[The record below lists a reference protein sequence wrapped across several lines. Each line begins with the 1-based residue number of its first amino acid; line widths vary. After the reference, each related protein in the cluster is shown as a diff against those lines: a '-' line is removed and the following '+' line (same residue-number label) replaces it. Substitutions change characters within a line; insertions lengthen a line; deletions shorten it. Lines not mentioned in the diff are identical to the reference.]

1 MTNNRWLAFRS
12 ALKTRIFP
20 YFAASLTV
28 VILLTVVWGFER
40 AERQRFSEQQRS
52 DVLNQ
57 LSAARARLEAALNQR
72 LFLTRGLI
80 AYVST
85 INPDIT
91 QNEFERLSSV
101 LIEEQQ
107 GIEFLALYKDNIVSH
122 IYPLAGNE
130 AAIGFNPM
138 NIPEEREAIERAIQ
152 NRQTVFAGPL
162 KLEPK
167 GNWGFISRT
176 PIFLTPSNKTPQ
188 SGRYWGLVGIG
199 FDQNTLFKEA
209 GLLNQSTQLKYAI
222 RGKDG
227 LGETGELFFGDGG
240 IFQQNPVSLEV
251 TLPNGLWQLAAIP
264 VNGWSSTAPI
274 SKWLWIGG
282 GLSALLAGVLVYIL
296 VSEPVRLQKAIQRAT
311 IALRRSQDALQY
323 ANEELETRVEER
335 TAQLA
340 QANQEITLL
349 NSRLKAEN
357 LRLSAEVEVTR
368 RLQQMMLPKQEE
380 LNQIAE
386 LDIAG
391 FMEPATEVGGDYYD
405 VLQNNGH
412 VTIGIGDVT
421 GHGLESGVLMIMVQ
435 TAVRTLLEGVKTDSK
450 QFLTILNR
458 TIYHNIQRMKCE
470 KNLTL
475 SILDYHQYKLRLSGQ
490 HEEMIV
496 VRYGGRI
503 ERIDTIDLG
512 FPIGLVADIADFV
525 ADAEIQLHPG
535 DVVVLY
541 TDGIPEAE
549 NSQGVQYGI
558 ERLCQILSD
567 NWRQSAREIRQA
579 VIEDVR
585 RHIESQK
592 VYDDI
597 TLLVIKPKPSLLHDR
612 SGVASIKQDG

>member
-1 MTNNRWLAFRS
+1 MTNNPWFSIRS
-12 ALKTRIFP
+12 ALNNRVFP
-20 YFAASLTV
+20 YFAACLTV
-28 VILLTVVWGFER
+28 VIVLFVVWGFER
-40 AERQRFSEQQRS
+40 AEHQRFSEQQRS

-72 LFLTRGLI
+72 LFLTRGLL

-101 LIEEQQ
+101 LVENQQ

-122 IYPLAGNE
+122 LYPLKGNE
-130 AAIGFNPM
+130 DAIGFNPM
-138 NIPEEREAIERAIQ
+138 TIPEERDAIERAIQ
-152 NRQTVFAGPL
+152 SRQTVFAGPL
-162 KLEPK
+162 QLEPK
-167 GNWGFISRT
+167 KNWGFISRT
-176 PIFLTPSNKTPQ
+176 PIFLTPPDQPPQ

-199 FDQNTLFKEA
+199 FDRNTLFQEA
-209 GLLNQSTQLKYAI
+209 GLLNLSTKLQYGI

-227 LGETGELFFGDGG
+227 LGETGDLVFGDAS
-240 IFQQNPVSLEV
+240 IFQQNPVRLEV
-251 TLPNGLWQLAAIP
+251 TLPNGSWQLAAIP
-264 VNGWSSTAPI
+264 DNGWASTAPI

-296 VSEPVRLQKAIQRAT
+296 VSEPVRLQKAVQRAT
-311 IALRRSQDALQY
+311 IALRRSQDALQH
-323 ANEELETRVEER
+323 ANEELETRVEKR

-349 NSRLKAEN
+349 NSCLKAEN

-368 RLQQMMLPKQEE
+368 RLQQMMLPKEEE
-380 LNQIAE
+380 LNQITD

-435 TAVRTLLEGVKTDSK
+435 TAVRTLLEGAKTDSK
-450 QFLTILNR
+450 QFLSVLNR
-458 TIYHNIQRMKCE
+458 TIYHNIQRMKSE

-475 SILDYHQYKLRLSGQ
+475 SLLDYHHDKLRLSGQ

-496 VRYGGRI
+496 VRSGGKI
-503 ERIDTIDLG
+503 ERVDTIDLG

-558 ERLCQILSD
+558 ERLCQILSH

-585 RHIESQK
+585 RHIGTQK

-597 TLLVIKPKPSLLHDR
+597 TLLVIKPKPSLLRDR
-612 SGVASIKQDG
+612 SGIAPIKPDG

>member
-1 MTNNRWLAFRS
+1 MTNNPWFSIRS
-12 ALKTRIFP
+12 ALNNRVFP
-20 YFAASLTV
+20 YFAACLTV
-28 VILLTVVWGFER
+28 VIVLFVVWGFER
-40 AERQRFSEQQRS
+40 AEHQRFSEQQRS

-72 LFLTRGLI
+72 LFLTRGLL

-101 LIEEQQ
+101 LVEDQQ

-122 IYPLAGNE
+122 LYPLKGNE
-130 AAIGFNPM
+130 DAIGFNPM
-138 NIPEEREAIERAIQ
+138 TIPEERDAIERAIQ
-152 NRQTVFAGPL
+152 SRQTVFAGPL
-162 KLEPK
+162 QLEPK
-167 GNWGFISRT
+167 KNWGFISRT
-176 PIFLTPSNKTPQ
+176 PIFLTPPDQPPQ

-199 FDQNTLFKEA
+199 FDRNTLFQEA
-209 GLLNQSTQLKYAI
+209 GLLNLSTKLQYGI

-227 LGETGELFFGDGG
+227 LGETGDLVFGDAS
-240 IFQQNPVSLEV
+240 IFQQNPVRLEV
-251 TLPNGLWQLAAIP
+251 TLPNGSWQLAAIP
-264 VNGWSSTAPI
+264 DNGWASTAPI

-296 VSEPVRLQKAIQRAT
+296 VSEPVRLQKAVQRAT
-311 IALRRSQDALQY
+311 IALRRSQDALQH
-323 ANEELETRVEER
+323 ANEELETRVEKR

-349 NSRLKAEN
+349 NSCLKAEN

-368 RLQQMMLPKQEE
+368 RLQQMMLPKEEE
-380 LNQIAE
+380 LNQITD

-435 TAVRTLLEGVKTDSK
+435 TAVRTLLEGAKTDSK
-450 QFLTILNR
+450 QFLSVLNR
-458 TIYHNIQRMKCE
+458 TIYHNIQRMKSE

-475 SILDYHQYKLRLSGQ
+475 SLLDYHHDKLRLSGQ

-496 VRYGGRI
+496 VRSGGKI
-503 ERIDTIDLG
+503 ERVDTIDLG

-558 ERLCQILSD
+558 ERLCQILSH

-585 RHIESQK
+585 RHIGTQK

-597 TLLVIKPKPSLLHDR
+597 TLLVIKPKPSLLRDR
-612 SGVASIKQDG
+612 SGIAPIKQDG

>member
-1 MTNNRWLAFRS
+1 MKNNPWFSLRS
-12 ALKTRIFP
+12 ALNNRIFP

-28 VILLTVVWGFER
+28 VIVLFVVWGFER
-40 AERQRFSEQQRS
+40 AEHQRFSEQQRS

-72 LFLTRGLI
+72 LFLTRGLL

-101 LIEEQQ
+101 LVEDQQ

-122 IYPLAGNE
+122 LYPLAGNE
-130 AAIGFNPM
+130 DAIGFNPM
-138 NIPEEREAIERAIQ
+138 TIPEEREAIERAIQ
-152 NRQTVFAGPL
+152 SRQTVFAGPL
-162 KLEPK
+162 QLEPK
-167 GNWGFISRT
+167 KNWGFISRT
-176 PIFLTPSNKTPQ
+176 PIFITPPDQPPQ

-199 FDQNTLFKEA
+199 FDRNTLFKDAE
-209 GLLNQSTQLKYAI
+209 LLNPSSQIQYAI

-227 LGETGELFFGDGG
+227 LGETGDLFFGDAS
-240 IFQQNPVSLEV
+240 IFQQNPVRLEV
-251 TLPNGLWQLAAIP
+251 TLPNGSWQLAAIP
-264 VNGWSSTAPI
+264 DNGWASTAPI

-296 VSEPVRLQKAIQRAT
+296 VSEPVRLQKAVQRAT
-311 IALRRSQDALQY
+311 IALRQSQDALQH
-323 ANEELETRVEER
+323 ANEELETRVEKR

-368 RLQQMMLPKQEE
+368 RLQQMMLPKEEE
-380 LNQIAE
+380 LNQIAD

-435 TAVRTLLEGVKTDSK
+435 TAVRTLLEAAKTDSK
-450 QFLTILNR
+450 QFLSVLNR
-458 TIYHNIQRMKCE
+458 TIYHNIQRMKSE

-475 SILDYHQYKLRLSGQ
+475 SLLDYHQDKLRLSGQ

-496 VRYGGRI
+496 VRSGGKI

-549 NSQGVQYGI
+549 NPQGVQYGI

-597 TLLVIKPKPSLLHDR
+597 TLLVIKPKPLLLRDR
-612 SGVASIKQDG
+612 SGVPPIQQDS

>member
-1 MTNNRWLAFRS
+1 MTNNPWFSIRS
-12 ALKTRIFP
+12 ALNNRVFP
-20 YFAASLTV
+20 YFAACLTV
-28 VILLTVVWGFER
+28 VIVLFVVWGFER
-40 AERQRFSEQQRS
+40 AEHQRFSEQQRS

-72 LFLTRGLI
+72 LFLTRGLL

-101 LIEEQQ
+101 LVENQQ

-122 IYPLAGNE
+122 LYPLKGNE
-130 AAIGFNPM
+130 DAIGFNPM
-138 NIPEEREAIERAIQ
+138 TIPEERDAIERAIQ
-152 NRQTVFAGPL
+152 SRQTVFAGPL
-162 KLEPK
+162 QLEPK
-167 GNWGFISRT
+167 KNWGFISRT
-176 PIFLTPSNKTPQ
+176 PIFLTPPDQPPQ

-199 FDQNTLFKEA
+199 FDRNTLFQEA
-209 GLLNQSTQLKYAI
+209 GLLNLSTKLQYGI

-227 LGETGELFFGDGG
+227 LGETGDLVFGDAS
-240 IFQQNPVSLEV
+240 IFQQNPVRLEV
-251 TLPNGLWQLAAIP
+251 TLPNGSWQLAAIP
-264 VNGWSSTAPI
+264 DNGWASTAPI

-296 VSEPVRLQKAIQRAT
+296 VSEPVRLQKAVQRAT
-311 IALRRSQDALQY
+311 IALRRSQDALQH
-323 ANEELETRVEER
+323 ANEELETRVEKR

-368 RLQQMMLPKQEE
+368 RLQQMMLPKEEE
-380 LNQIAE
+380 LNQITD

-405 VLQNNGH
+405 VLQNHGH

-435 TAVRTLLEGVKTDSK
+435 TAVRTLLEGAKTDSK
-450 QFLTILNR
+450 QFLSVLNR
-458 TIYHNIQRMKCE
+458 TIYHNIQRMKSE

-475 SILDYHQYKLRLSGQ
+475 SLLDYHHDKLRLSGQ

-496 VRYGGRI
+496 VRSGGKI
-503 ERIDTIDLG
+503 ERVDTIDLG

-558 ERLCQILSD
+558 ERLCQILSH

-585 RHIESQK
+585 RHIGTQK

-597 TLLVIKPKPSLLHDR
+597 TLLVIKPKPSLLRDR
-612 SGVASIKQDG
+612 SGIAPIKPDG

>member
-20 YFAASLTV
+20 YFAACLTV

-40 AERQRFSEQQRS
+40 AEHQRFSEQQRS

-72 LFLTRGLI
+72 LFLTRGLL

-101 LIEEQQ
+101 LVEDQQ

-122 IYPLAGNE
+122 LYPLKGNE
-130 AAIGFNPM
+130 DAIGFNPM
-138 NIPEEREAIERAIQ
+138 TIPEERDAIERAIQ
-152 NRQTVFAGPL
+152 SRQTVFAGPL
-162 KLEPK
+162 QLEPK
-167 GNWGFISRT
+167 KNWGFISRT
-176 PIFLTPSNKTPQ
+176 PIFLTPPDQPPQ

-199 FDQNTLFKEA
+199 FDQNALFQEA
-209 GLLNQSTQLKYAI
+209 GLVNQSTKIQYAI

-227 LGETGELFFGDGG
+227 LGENGTLFFGDAS
-240 IFQQNPVSLEV
+240 IFQQNPVDLEV
-251 TLPNGLWQLAAIP
+251 TLPNGSWQLAAIP
-264 VNGWSSTAPI
+264 ANGWASTAPI

-282 GLSALLAGVLVYIL
+282 GLLALLAGVLVYVL

-311 IALRRSQDALQY
+311 IALRRSQDALQQV
-323 ANEELETRVEER
+323 NEELETRVEER

-357 LRLSAEVEVTR
+357 LRLSAEVDITR
-368 RLQQMMLPKQEE
+368 RLQQMMLPKEEE

-386 LDIAG
+386 LEIAG

-435 TAVRTLLEGVKTDSK
+435 TAVRTLLEAAKTDSK
-450 QFLTILNR
+450 QFLSVLNR
-458 TIYHNIQRMKCE
+458 TIYHNIQRMKSE

-475 SILDYHQYKLRLSGQ
+475 SLLDYHQDKLRLSGQ

-549 NSQGVQYGI
+549 NPQGVQYGI
-558 ERLCQILSD
+558 ERLCQILSH
-567 NWRQSAREIRQA
+567 NWRQPAPKIRQA

-585 RHIESQK
+585 RHIGTQK
-592 VYDDI
+592 IYDDI
-597 TLLVIKPKPSLLHDR
+597 TLLVIKPKPSLLRDR
-612 SGVASIKQDG
+612 SGVAPIKQDG